1 MLYNAKF
8 RSDMW
13 DKYTEIQ
20 NKIQDLKSI
29 VQNPMEIK
37 AADLVQQKK
46 IGVEIKNAI
55 DELQERLQRGE

>member
-20 NKIQDLKSI
+20 NKIQDLKGI